1 MNVAHGISS
10 FPSWK
15 GLSLTTDMAQN
26 NRIGLLGNPEV
37 LKDHEDS
44 NCTNNITTSKKGE
57 DPQ

>member
-1 MNVAHGISS
+1 MVSPHFLPGRVFI
-10 FPSWK
+10 
-15 GLSLTTDMAQN
+15 SLTTDMVQD

-57 DPQ
+57 DP

>member
-26 NRIGLLGNPEV
+26 KRIGLLGNPV
-37 LKDHEDS
+37 GNWKIVRIP
-44 NCTNNITTSKKGE
+44 TAPT
-57 DPQ
+57 

>member
-1 MNVAHGISS
+1 MLPMVSPHFLPGRVFI
-10 FPSWK
+10 
-15 GLSLTTDMAQN
+15 SLTTDMVQD

-57 DPQ
+57 DP